1 MLDFG
6 FLLNVSSVLVA
17 TFILICAVIKCH
29 KLLCDEYDNR
39 RLQLLQFAPITLHK
53 KMNFC
58 INLRI
63 WPHSLMKFLTNLFP
77 MNPFSTL

>member
-6 FLLNVSSVLVA
+6 FLQNVSSVLVA

-53 KMNFC
+53 KMNF
-58 INLRI
+58 
-63 WPHSLMKFLTNLFP
+63 
-77 MNPFSTL
+77 